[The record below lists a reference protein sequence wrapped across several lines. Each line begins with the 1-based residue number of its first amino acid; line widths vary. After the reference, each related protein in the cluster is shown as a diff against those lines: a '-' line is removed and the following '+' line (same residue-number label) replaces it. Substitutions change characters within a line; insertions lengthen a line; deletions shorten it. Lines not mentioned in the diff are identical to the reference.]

1 MLVEGMSCGHCEK
14 AVKSALSEI
23 AGVSSVN
30 VDLATKKVAVE
41 EAGYDVVE
49 INQIGDNMNEGKKK
63 AANKLKTAR
72 GQIDGIIKMIED
84 DRYCVDVSTQML
96 SVIGLLR
103 KANIDVLNSHIRSC
117 VSTAILESEEQ
128 GEQKIEEIINIIDKY
143 IK

>member
-1 MLVEGMSCGHCEK
+1 
-14 AVKSALSEI
+14 
-23 AGVSSVN
+23 
-30 VDLATKKVAVE
+30 
-41 EAGYDVVE
+41 
-49 INQIGDNMNEGKKK
+49 MNEGKKK